1 MGYIENLRKLVGHQP
16 LILVGAVTVL
26 IDDAGRILLQQRKYP
41 QNSWGIPGGLMELG
55 ESTEDVARRELFE
68 ETNLVVGELHLI
80 NVYSGPEQFII
91 AENGDEF
98 YAVTIA
104 YHSTDFN
111 GQIKVDQSESI
122 DFKFFYPDELPSGIV
137 KSHQKILNEFLSKR
151 DSI

>member
-1 MGYIENLRKLVGHQP
+1 MIFNYIKFDNFRQYK
-16 LILVGAVTVL
+16 
-26 IDDAGRILLQQRKYP
+26 
-41 QNSWGIPGGLMELG
+41 G
-55 ESTEDVARRELFE
+55 EHTFE
-68 ETNLVVGELHLI
+68 FSDPKNGSITL
-80 NVYSGPEQFII
+80 II

-122 DFKFFYPDELPSGIV
+122 DFKFFYPDELPNGIV